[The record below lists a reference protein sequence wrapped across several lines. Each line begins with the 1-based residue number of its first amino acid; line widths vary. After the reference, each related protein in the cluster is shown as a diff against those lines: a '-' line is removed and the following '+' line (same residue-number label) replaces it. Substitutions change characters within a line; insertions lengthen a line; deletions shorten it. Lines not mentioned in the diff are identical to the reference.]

1 MVSLGANVMVS
12 SDYLRRQAGLLVSM
26 SRATIDLGIAARL
39 RAMATDL
46 QEKAT
51 EQEQAQMDEPKV
63 RVS

>member
-1 MVSLGANVMVS
+1 MWLGLNVMVS

-46 QEKAT
+46 QEKAA

-63 RVS
+63 RVA

>member
-1 MVSLGANVMVS
+1 MWLGLNVMVS
-12 SDYLRRQAGLLVSM
+12 SDYLRRQAALLVSM

-63 RVS
+63 RVA

>member
-1 MVSLGANVMVS
+1 MVS

-39 RAMATDL
+39 RAMATNL

-63 RVS
+63 RVA